1 MTTAPHPRGAIL
13 DAALAAT
20 RRLDRE
26 GTYSAVAEHALRLFG
41 GLFALG
47 FVLGPGGDDYEC
59 CAAAGLVPAERIRS
73 ALAVLDAGLVRHL
86 APGGPTLIG
95 DAEILLPTGEH
106 EGLPSLGAALVVP
119 LSAAAGAAGLLVT
132 IAARGEL
139 LAAESPRIAAELA
152 RELAPA
158 LENLRTVESLRDLV
172 IRDDTADC
180 FNRRYLDQSLD
191 DEVERCRRFGGG
203 FALIFVDM
211 DNLKDVNTVH
221 GHAAGS
227 RVLYEASVRMA
238 RSIRSIDRLYRYG
251 GDEFVIILPGTSVE
265 GAREVAD
272 RIRRELSRTPYDA
285 APGAAVRL
293 SASAG
298 VAAWPDHGPSP
309 RSVVEAGDSAM
320 RKVKD
325 SGKDGVGVARRG
337 PAPEGRE

>member
-20 RRLDRE
+20 RKLDRE
-26 GTYSAVAEHALRLFG
+26 GCFSAVAEHSLRLFG

-47 FVLGPGGDDYEC
+47 FVLGPGGEDYEC

-73 ALAVLDAGLVRHL
+73 ALAILDAGLVRRL
-86 APGGPTLIG
+86 AGGGPALID
-95 DAEILLPTGEH
+95 DAEILLPTGEQ

-119 LSAAAGAAGLLVT
+119 LASATGAAGLLVT

-139 LAAESPRIAAELA
+139 LAAEAPRVAAELA
-152 RELAPA
+152 RELGPA
-158 LENLRTVESLRDLV
+158 LENLRTVEALRDLA

-180 FNRRYLDQSLD
+180 FNRRHLDQSLD

-203 FALIFVDM
+203 FALIFLDM
-211 DNLKDVNTVH
+211 DNLKDVNTTH

-251 GDEFVIILPGTSVE
+251 GDEFVMILPGTSLE

-272 RIRRELSRTPYDA
+272 RIRRELSRAPYEVTP
-285 APGAAVRL
+285 GGSVRL

-298 VAAWPDHGPSP
+298 VAAWPDHGPSA
-309 RSVVEAGDSAM
+309 RSVIEAGDGAM
-320 RKVKD
+320 RLVKD
-325 SGKDGVGVARRG
+325 AGKDGVGVARRG
-337 PAPEGRE
+337 GSSEDRG

>member
-1 MTTAPHPRGAIL
+1 MTTVPHPRGAIL

-20 RRLDRE
+20 RKLDRE
-26 GTYSAVAEHALRLFG
+26 GCFSAVAEHSLRLFG

-47 FVLGPGGDDYEC
+47 FALGPGGEDYEC

-86 APGGPTLIG
+86 APGGPALID
-95 DAEILLPTGEH
+95 DAEVLLPTGEQ

-119 LSAAAGAAGLLVT
+119 LTSAAGAVGLLVT

-139 LAAESPRIAAELA
+139 LAAEALRLAAELA
-152 RELAPA
+152 RELGPA
-158 LENLRTVESLRDLV
+158 LDNLRSVESLRDLA

-203 FALIFVDM
+203 FALIFLDM
-211 DNLKDVNTVH
+211 DNLKDVNTTH

-251 GDEFVIILPGTSVE
+251 GDEFVIILPGTSARG
-265 GAREVAD
+265 GAGGGGPDPARTLPL
-272 RIRRELSRTPYDA
+272 RLRRSRRA
-285 APGAAVRL
+285 ARCGSAPRPAWRPGRSTGRAPAA
-293 SASAG
+293 
-298 VAAWPDHGPSP
+298 
-309 RSVVEAGDSAM
+309 
-320 RKVKD
+320 
-325 SGKDGVGVARRG
+325 
-337 PAPEGRE
+337 

>member
-20 RRLDRE
+20 RRLDRQ

-41 GLFALG
+41 GIFALG
-47 FVLGPGGDDYEC
+47 FVLGPGGDEYEC
-59 CAAAGLVPAERIRS
+59 CAAAGPVPVERIRS
-73 ALAVLDAGLVRHL
+73 ALAILDAGLVRHL
-86 APGGPTLIG
+86 APGGPALID
-95 DAEILLPTGEH
+95 DAEILLPTGEQ
-106 EGLPSLGAALVVP
+106 EGLPALGGALVVP
-119 LSAAAGAAGLLVT
+119 LAAEGGPAGLLIV
-132 IAARGEL
+132 IAARGEP
-139 LAAESPRIAAELA
+139 LASEAPRTAAELA
-152 RELAPA
+152 RELEPA
-158 LENLRTVESLRDLV
+158 LGNLRTVESLRDLV

-211 DNLKDVNTVH
+211 DNLKDVNTGY

-251 GDEFVIILPGTSVE
+251 GDEFVIILPGTGLE

-272 RIRRELSRTPYDA
+272 RIRRELSRSPYEA
-285 APGAAVRL
+285 AAGAAVRL

-298 VAAWPDHGPSP
+298 VAAWPEHGPGA
-309 RSVVEAGDSAM
+309 RGVVEAGDAAM
-320 RKVKD
+320 RRVKD
-325 SGKDGVGVARRG
+325 AGKDGVGVARRG
-337 PAPEGRE
+337 EGTEGGA